1 MNQIQIGK
9 YIAECRKKQG
19 LLQKDI
25 AARLGI
31 SEKTVSKWECG
42 YGLPEVAYMEPLC
55 RILGITVSELLAGKP
70 IPIIELL
77 SQLDMSRLELLKQI
91 EFEQLRMRIY
101 KLYDIEIQTM

>member
-55 RILGITVSELLAGKP
+55 QMLGITVSELLAGEP
-70 IPIIELL
+70 I
-77 SQLDMSRLELLKQI
+77 QI
-91 EFEQLRMRIY
+91 QQRQYPWR
-101 KLYDIEIQTM
+101 LYDFAVNLEG